1 MSVAS
6 QNILDRALNLS
17 DADKAFIID
26 QLRASLDKQDEVVD
40 PLWVREAEHRVEEY
54 RAGRMHS
61 VSLEKVL
68 NRYQING

>member
-26 QLRASLDKQDEVVD
+26 QLRASLDQRYEAIAAQ
-40 PLWVREAEHRVEEY
+40 WGREAEQRIEDY
-54 RAGRMHS
+54 KAGRLSS
-61 VSLEKVL
+61 VSMEQLLAK
-68 NRYQING
+68 YD